1 MSSNASSP
9 DPVAET
15 SSQRSLALL
24 ALILL
29 VPVPTLGVLASMVFP
44 STQGTPLG
52 QGLYLAAKIWL
63 VAFPLMW
70 RLLVERQRLSLSP
83 LKPDERRS
91 GLRAGLI
98 TGMIIAAAILAG
110 HWFVGRHVIDSI
122 ALRSAAAENDIG
134 DPTRYIVLAM
144 GLTLF
149 NSLVEEYVWRWF
161 VYRQCERLMPSKVA
175 VIASAFMFTVHHYF
189 ALRDQMA
196 LTPTLLA
203 CGGIFIG
210 GCIWS
215 ALYRRYRS
223 IWPGYVSHVL
233 ADAAVFSVGWMLLFR

>member
-1 MSSNASSP
+1 MLPLSPNPDAAAPRSSSRA
-9 DPVAET
+9 
-15 SSQRSLALL
+15 LAFL

-29 VPVPTLGVLASMVFP
+29 VPVPTIGVLGAMVFP
-44 STQGTPLG
+44 ATQGTPLG

-83 LKPDERRS
+83 MKPDERGS
-91 GLRAGLI
+91 GLRMGLI
-98 TGMIIAAAILAG
+98 TGVVIAVAIFAG
-110 HWFVGRHVIDSI
+110 HWLVGRHVIDII
-122 ALRSAAAENDIG
+122 ALRTAAAENDIG
-134 DPTRYIVLAM
+134 DPARYIVLAL

-161 VYRQCERLMPSKVA
+161 VYRQCEQLMPSKVA
-175 VIASAFMFTVHHYF
+175 VVASALMFTAHHYF
-189 ALRDQMA
+189 ALRDQMGPM
-196 LTPTLLA
+196 PTLLA

-223 IWPGYVSHVL
+223 IWPGYVSHIM